1 MVDFHN
7 KTFFGQDSAL
17 IVQSSTRKDPATFFK
32 FFQKKQDGAW
42 ERPSEGEGLTAKF
55 AMRELVFI
63 LRVLSRETEDWTAM
77 HQFQDK
83 TTNFHL
89 RRTSDNTLRFNAQ
102 SYTVELD
109 YGQADILRMLLK
121 HILEEKII
129 HATSSEAPAKEEPPQ
144 EPSTLIVKEERVE
157 TRQRKK
163 AKKSHPKKRQPSKEK
178 EKKRTEVKGAIERET
193 AKALLIN
200 FGGENGQWIPKST
213 IHSNYSTQ
221 KGIEQTFLIDEWV
234 LKKNNVI

>member
-7 KTFFGQDSAL
+7 KTFFGKNSAL

-32 FFQKKQDGAW
+32 FFQKKQDGSW

-63 LRVLSRETEDWTAM
+63 LKVLSRAEENWTAM

-89 RRTSDNTLRFNAQ
+89 RWTSEATLKFNAQ

-109 YGQADILRMLLK
+109 YGQAEILRMLLK
-121 HILEEKII
+121 HILKEKII
-129 HATSSEAPAKEEPPQ
+129 HATSSESPAREEPPQ

-157 TRQRKK
+157 TPQRKK
-163 AKKSHPKKRQPSKEK
+163 AKNVQPKKRQPSKEK

-193 AKALLIN
+193 DKALLIN
-200 FGGENGQWIPKST
+200 FGGEKGQWTPKST
-213 IHSNYSTQ
+213 IHSNYSTE
-221 KGIEQTFLIDEWV
+221 KGIEQTFLIDDWV
-234 LKKNNVI
+234 LKKDNII